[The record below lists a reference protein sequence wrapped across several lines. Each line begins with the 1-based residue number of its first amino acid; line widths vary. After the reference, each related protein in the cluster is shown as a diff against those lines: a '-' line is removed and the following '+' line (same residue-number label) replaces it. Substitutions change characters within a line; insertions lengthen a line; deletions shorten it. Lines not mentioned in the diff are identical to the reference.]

1 MGVGKPDLSNQ
12 SFELG
17 SAYEMGSNHGSST
30 HAYNTKNN
38 GFGGENTV
46 DQGFFGIIPGL
57 EDIDKDDDNEEGL
70 ITSDSDFDMA
80 VKTAGYVP
88 QENASVSH
96 NKKSMNLKKDVTK
109 TFKKMLTSNHKRLN
123 SSDEKF
129 KTNMNGS
136 QFGGDSTKYNGSH
149 EGNNMRDY
157 DD

>member
-38 GFGGENTV
+38 GFGGANTV

-70 ITSDSDFDMA
+70 ITS
-80 VKTAGYVP
+80 TATLTWPSKLLVT
-88 QENASVSH
+88 SH
-96 NKKSMNLKKDVTK
+96 R
-109 TFKKMLTSNHKRLN
+109 KMHQYPTIRN
-123 SSDEKF
+123 
-129 KTNMNGS
+129 
-136 QFGGDSTKYNGSH
+136 Q
-149 EGNNMRDY
+149 
-157 DD
+157 